1 MSTRPSVRPVL
12 LLEINE
18 VPWRVLDRAVADG
31 RFAATRRFFTAA
43 RTHTT
48 VARDVGELSPW
59 ITWPSLHRGMS
70 NTEHGVHHLGQ
81 DVGTFRGTPLW
92 DEYRARG
99 LSVGVCGSL
108 QSWPPRDP
116 GPGGFYVPDTFAHD
130 ARCIP
135 RYLEPLQRF
144 NLGLVGRNGLVVR
157 DEAPLGPRDALAL
170 LPALARVGLRPRT
183 YGRLAAQLLAE
194 RRDKARL
201 ARRPVFQAVVF
212 WDVFRHLYDPAA
224 PPALATF
231 FTNHVAGVMHRYWSD
246 VFPEDFPD
254 RPAGAP
260 RPHAATM
267 DFALAV
273 LDDILADALAFQ
285 ARNPDLVLAFAT
297 SMGQAAVHRD
307 GHEGFGA
314 AVTDLPALLAAF
326 DVPAG
331 ASTTLL
337 AMVPQVAADVPDAAV
352 RARLRA
358 ALEAARTAAGAPV
371 FRVDAAG
378 TSLSI
383 TVLTPRRAD
392 KDRGGFWRRDA
403 GAPDRFV
410 AWADGGVTL
419 HPIAAGTAYHVPEG
433 ALALVGRGI
442 APRDTRERLEAA
454 AVKGLL
460 MDLAGL
466 APARPT
472 TEPVAAAG

>member
-1 MSTRPSVRPVL
+1 
-12 LLEINE
+12 
-18 VPWRVLDRAVADG
+18 
-31 RFAATRRFFTAA
+31 
-43 RTHTT
+43 
-48 VARDVGELSPW
+48 
-59 ITWPSLHRGMS
+59 MS
-70 NTEHGVHHLGQ
+70 NTAHGVHHLGQ
-81 DVGTFRGTPLW
+81 DVATFRGTPLW

-99 LSVGVCGSL
+99 LAVGVCGSL

-130 ARCIP
+130 ARCVP
-135 RYLEPLQRF
+135 GYLEPLQRF
-144 NLGLVGRNGLVVR
+144 NLGLVRRNGLVVR
-157 DEAPLGPRDALAL
+157 DEAPLGPRAALAL
-170 LPALARVGLRPRT
+170 LPALRRVGLRPRT
-183 YGRLAAQLLAE
+183 YARLAAQLVAE

-201 ARRPVFQAVVF
+201 ARRPVFQAVLY

-231 FTNHVAGVMHRYWSD
+231 FTNHVAGVMHRYWAD

-254 RPAGAP
+254 RPAAAP

-285 ARNPDLVLAFAT
+285 ATNPDLVLAFAT

-307 GHEGFGA
+307 AHEGFAA

-326 DVPAG
+326 DVPAD
-331 ASTTLL
+331 AFAPLL

-358 ALEAARTAAGAPV
+358 ALEAARTAAGDAV
-371 FRVDAAG
+371 FRVDEAG

-383 TVLTPRRAD
+383 TVATPRRAD
-392 KDRGGFWRRDA
+392 RDRGGFWRRDER
-403 GAPDRFV
+403 APDRFV
-410 AWADGGVTL
+410 AWTAAGVTM
-419 HPIAAGTAYHVPEG
+419 HPFEAGTAYHVPEG
-433 ALALVGRGI
+433 VLALVGRGI
-442 APRDTRERLEAA
+442 APRDTRDRLEAT

-460 MDLAGL
+460 MELAGL
-466 APARPT
+466 EHTAPVV
-472 TEPVAAAG
+472 EPVATAG